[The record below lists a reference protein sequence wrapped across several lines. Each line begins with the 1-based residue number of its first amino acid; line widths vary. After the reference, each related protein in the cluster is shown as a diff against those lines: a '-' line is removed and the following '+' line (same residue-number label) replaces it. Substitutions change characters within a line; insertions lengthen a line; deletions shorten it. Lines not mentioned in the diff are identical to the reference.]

1 MMFFMAKNNKIIN
14 IPNFISVFRIFLS
27 IPLIYFLTKIPNKLE
42 FKDFSEYSFELL
54 AIILIIVIM
63 IISDLLDGYIARLLN
78 NVTDFG
84 KLIDPLAD
92 KVCLLIVI
100 IYLTQKP
107 GLDGFFILVYFI
119 LLCFRD
125 TMILLLGLYLMNKYH
140 YRFDSI
146 NSGKWFIGFS
156 ALMFLAFIYDPILIK
171 FLYIKWYL
179 YFISIILLLYS
190 TYEYY
195 IRYLQLL
202 EEQNDI

>member
-1 MMFFMAKNNKIIN
+1 MAKNNKIIN
-14 IPNFISVFRIFLS
+14 LPNFISVFRIFLS

-42 FKDFSEYSFELL
+42 FKDFSEHYFELL
-54 AIILIIVIM
+54 AIILIIIIM

-107 GLDGFFILVYFI
+107 GVDGFFILIYFV

-125 TMILLLGLYLMNKYH
+125 TMILLLGLYLMNKYQ
-140 YRFDSI
+140 YGFDSI

-156 ALMFLAFIYDPILIK
+156 ALMFLAFIYDPILIR

-179 YFISIILLLYS
+179 YFISIILMLYS

-195 IRYLQLL
+195 VRYLEILK
-202 EEQNDI
+202 EQNDI

>member
-1 MMFFMAKNNKIIN
+1 MTNNSIIN
-14 IPNFISVFRIFLS
+14 IPNFISVTRIFLT
-27 IPLIYFLTKIPNKLE
+27 IPLVYFLSKIPNKLE
-42 FKDFSEYSFELL
+42 FKDFDEFGFELS
-54 AIILIIVIM
+54 AIIVIISVM

-107 GLDGFFILVYFI
+107 GLDGFFILLYFI

-125 TMILLLGLYLMNKYH
+125 TMILLLGLYLMNKH
-140 YRFDSI
+140 DYRFNSI
-146 NSGKWFIGFS
+146 NSGKWFVGFS
-156 ALMFLAFIYDPILIK
+156 AIMFLAFIYDPILIK
-171 FLYIKWYL
+171 FIYIKWFL
-179 YFISIILLLYS
+179 YFISIMLMIYS

-195 IRYLQLL
+195 NRYMQLL
-202 EEQNDI
+202 LEKGDV

>member
-1 MMFFMAKNNKIIN
+1 MKNNNIIN
-14 IPNFISVFRIFLS
+14 IPNFISIVRILLS
-27 IPLIYFLTKIPNKLE
+27 IPLIFFLSKIPNKLE
-42 FKDFSEYSFELL
+42 FKDFSEFGFELYS
-54 AIILIIVIM
+54 IIIIIIIM
-63 IISDLLDGYIARLLN
+63 VISDLLDGYIARLFN

-107 GLDGFFILVYFI
+107 GLDGFFILAYFI

-125 TMILLLGLYLMNKYH
+125 TMILLLGLFLMNKYD

-146 NSGKWFIGFS
+146 NSGKWFVGFS
-156 ALMFLAFIYDPILIK
+156 ALMFLTFIYDPILIK

-179 YFISIILLLYS
+179 YFISIVLMLYS
-190 TYEYY
+190 SYEYY
-195 IRYLQLL
+195 CRYVHLL
-202 EEQNDI
+202 RKENEIS

>member
-1 MMFFMAKNNKIIN
+1 MRKNNKIIN

-27 IPLIYFLTKIPNKLE
+27 IPLIYFLNKIPNKLE
-42 FKDFSEYSFELL
+42 FADFSDYSYELI
-54 AIILIIVIM
+54 AIISIILIM
-63 IISDLLDGYIARLLN
+63 IISDLLDGYIARLLD

-107 GLDGFFILVYFI
+107 GIDGLLILIYFV

-125 TMILLLGLYLMNKYH
+125 TMILLLGLYLMNKH
-140 YRFDSI
+140 NYRFDSI

-179 YFISIILLLYS
+179 YFISIILMLYS

-195 IRYLQLL
+195 IRYLDLL
-202 EEQNDI
+202 RERNDI

>member
-1 MMFFMAKNNKIIN
+1 MMFSMAKNNIIN
-14 IPNFISVFRIFLS
+14 IPNFISVLRIFLS
-27 IPLIYFLTKIPNKLE
+27 IPLIFFLSKIPNKLE
-42 FKDFSEYSFELL
+42 FKDFSEFEFELY
-54 AIILIIVIM
+54 AIILIIAVM
-63 IISDLLDGYIARLLN
+63 VVSDLLDGYIARLLN

-107 GLDGFFILVYFI
+107 GLDGFFILIYFI

-125 TMILLLGLYLMNKYH
+125 TMVLLLGLYLMNKGN

-146 NSGKWFIGFS
+146 NSGKWFVGFS
-156 ALMFLAFIYDPILIK
+156 ALMLLSFIYDPILIK

-179 YFISIILLLYS
+179 YFISIILMLYS
-190 TYEYY
+190 SYEYY
-195 IRYLQLL
+195 SRYMQALRKQD
-202 EEQNDI
+202 DIS